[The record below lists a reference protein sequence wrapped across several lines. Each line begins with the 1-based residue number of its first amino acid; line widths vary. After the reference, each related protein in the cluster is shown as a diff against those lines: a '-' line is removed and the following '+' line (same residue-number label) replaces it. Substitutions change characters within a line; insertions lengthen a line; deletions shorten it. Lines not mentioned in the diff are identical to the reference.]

1 MVPKIN
7 ESYKT
12 VFVCIKGAF
21 VGVMNEQINS
31 VKKHTI
37 NNIKTIKGDYK
48 KKLSD
53 KIPKN

>member
-1 MVPKIN
+1 VVPKIN